1 MRLEDIVGII
11 GIILLIA
18 WCVRDY
24 KVKKHRKQKRKEMK
38 EIKNGFVPTDREG
51 IYKSRAAMEAEEA
64 ELLPFETEA
73 EDTES
78 EETEL
83 EENETVGDAPG
94 CASSGAPLSM
104 ETLKAILGEE
114 KEETEVRLYE

>member
-51 IYKSRAAMEAEEA
+51 VYKSCAAMEAEEA
-64 ELLPFETEA
+64 EQLPFETEA
-73 EDTES
+73 